1 MQSLKTYKN
10 NVLPMCVL
18 KNNDE
23 YKKAFVGK
31 RHLVS
36 TFSCIWRTFLEKSAS
51 FLSFGN
57 RQLNSIF
64 RIWRK
69 SYCRE
74 KKVIRENKTAIW
86 TWTHLNILD
95 YYFITVL
102 KKKNTK
108 TNQIFFFLKLGAMLL
123 YILQGQTIKA
133 DSTFKTA
140 ERRIVSLAANS
151 VLCMPAVRLKCMVLT

>member
-1 MQSLKTYKN
+1 MMST
-10 NVLPMCVL
+10 
-18 KNNDE
+18 
-23 YKKAFVGK
+23 K
-31 RHLVS
+31 RHLSVKDIWFLPFLAFEEHS
-36 TFSCIWRTFLEKSAS
+36 WRSLHHFCLLEIDSWIVFSEFEEKAIA
-51 FLSFGN
+51 GG
-57 RQLNSIF
+57 
-64 RIWRK
+64 
-69 SYCRE
+69 